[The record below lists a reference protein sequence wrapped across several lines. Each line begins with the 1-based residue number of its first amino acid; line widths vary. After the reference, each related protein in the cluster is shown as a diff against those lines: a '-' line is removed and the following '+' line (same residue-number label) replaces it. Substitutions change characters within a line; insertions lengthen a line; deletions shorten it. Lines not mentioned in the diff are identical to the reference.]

1 MNSTQYLANAVDPAI
16 MESRR
21 ETYKG
26 WVIEVSISGSSRYD
40 DTTACPYAPRIVV
53 TEQLSIGFRELD
65 VATERCFATPALCLQ
80 GGVALARDFIDS
92 RA

>member
-1 MNSTQYLANAVDPAI
+1 MNTTQYLAAGVDQAI

-26 WVIEVSISGSSRYD
+26 WVIEVSISGSSRFED
-40 DTTACPYAPRIVV
+40 NATCRYAPRIVV